1 MATMLS
7 SLQSRCAAGSVSTCE
22 LVSSFRPSRS
32 SFVVFRP
39 QVLPTSSPVA
49 ALINGLLALRHF
61 PCEATLVFPDRYC
74 TEDPSKGSSPSL
86 VKLELLSTL
95 RCLFEFPVV
104 VFNDRCIIVDARGQI
119 GFHADLKSHDFIL
132 SQFIFGN

>member
-22 LVSSFRPSRS
+22 LVVSSFRPSRS

-61 PCEATLVFPDRYC
+61 PCEATLVFPDHYC

-104 VFNDRCIIVDARGQI
+104 VFNDRCIIVDARGKI
-119 GFHADLKSHDFIL
+119 GFHADLQSLDFI
-132 SQFIFGN
+132 FEN